1 MRLTPIRKSEA
12 FTRVELIVVLV
23 VLAVVFAVV
32 AIIYQSGGL
41 RSARAEAYNATCI
54 GNLKLIGGAYRL
66 WENDHNN
73 HYPASVSVT
82 HGGWSEVLSNADQ
95 GSLCW
100 TNYAIMA
107 NEFGRSNAYWAYYPV
122 DFPKGLVCPSD
133 ERKAADTVSNFV
145 SNINLSYF
153 VVVSAEE
160 FYPQSLLGGDRNLG
174 GGTKPDHDYGFSPA
188 SGKGNDV
195 AIQTNSKTGP
205 VCWSREMHSLNTNG
219 EGNILL
225 ADGSVETCNSARF
238 RQNIQPN
245 FEPTTNWPAGH
256 APSSPSIH
264 VLFP

>member
-1 MRLTPIRKSEA
+1 MRLTPIRKSQA

-23 VLAVVFAVV
+23 VIAVVFSVV
-32 AIIYQSGGL
+32 AIMFQSGSL
-41 RSARAEAYNATCI
+41 RSMRTEAYNATCI

-73 HYPASVSVT
+73 HYPASVSVNN
-82 HGGWSEVLSNADQ
+82 GGWSEVLSNADQ

-107 NEFGRSNAYWAYYPV
+107 NEFGRSNANWAYYPV
-122 DFPKGLVCPSD
+122 GFPKGLVCPSD
-133 ERKAADTVSNFV
+133 ERKSADTGSNFV

-153 VVVSAEE
+153 VGVSAEE
-160 FYPQSLLGGDRNLG
+160 IYPQSLLSGDRNLG
-174 GGTKPDHDYGFSPA
+174 GGTKLDYHYGFSPE
-188 SGKGNDV
+188 SGNGNDV

-205 VCWSREMHSLNTNG
+205 VCWSQKMHSLNTNG

-225 ADGSVETCNSARF
+225 ADGSGEQCTSARF
-238 RQNIQPN
+238 RQNFQPN
-245 FEPTTNWPAGH
+245 FEPTTHWPAGH
-256 APSSPSIH
+256 APSSPSVR

>member
-1 MRLTPIRKSEA
+1 MSLAPIRKSEA
-12 FTRVELIVVLV
+12 FTRVELVVMLFG
-23 VLAVVFAVV
+23 LAVIFSVV
-32 AIIYQSGGL
+32 AMMYQAGSL
-41 RSARAEAYNATCI
+41 RSARAYAYNVTCI
-54 GNLKLIGGAYRL
+54 NNLKQVGSAYRL

-82 HGGWSEVLSNADQ
+82 QGGWSEVLSNADQ

-107 NEFGRSNAYWAYYPV
+107 NEFGRSNAYWPV

-133 ERKAADTVSNFV
+133 ERKPASTFSNFI

-153 VVVSAEE
+153 AVVSAEV
-160 FYPQSLLGGDRNLG
+160 FYPQSLLSGDRNLG
-174 GGTKPDHDYGFSPA
+174 GGTKPEHDYGFSPE

-195 AIQTNSKTGP
+195 AIQTNSKSGP
-205 VCWSREMHSLNTNG
+205 VCWSQEIHSLNTNG

-225 ADGSVETCNSARF
+225 ADGGVEQSTSARF
-238 RQNIQPN
+238 RQNFQPN
-245 FEPTTNWPAGH
+245 FEPTTNWPAGR
-256 APSSPSIH
+256 APSSPSIR